1 MGLSDSAGGGG
12 AAVRGGGGG
21 ARTPAK
27 VVGLTTSIGSDL
39 NTGGGA
45 IDVDLPGGGCRMG
58 LG

>member
-1 MGLSDSAGGGG
+1 M
-12 AAVRGGGGG
+12 RGGGGG